1 MNQVKKLWNWRPD
14 PALMKT
20 AKARAIRGLG
30 AFLALM
36 VMCTLVAR
44 AADTITV
51 PVVTVATPTR
61 SALTHTYSVSGMLE
75 TAGGTPVLA
84 PSGMTVTEV
93 AVAQGDIVAEGDLL
107 FTVDTTETAREI
119 AAKQLTLQSLR
130 LELADLQK
138 KLALADE
145 KAGTDFDRA
154 EEDYDSVEAAWELKL
169 QEAGERLRQARTALM
184 KYDGIRSWDYDDEE
198 FTEEEYNSLRSEYRT
213 ASIAYDQAEAER
225 EDALREAK
233 RKVDDLDDP
242 EPEPDS
248 SPARK
253 SLDIRQTELE
263 LAALYEAVATEGE
276 VHAPAA
282 GIVTHLSVE
291 AGRPTAAE
299 SQATIARED
308 SVRFT
313 AEITAEQRKFVVPG
327 DPIEL
332 TLSGATRGQETPVT
346 AIQPVADKPDTYA
359 ITAELPADTGEPG
372 RGAQAKI
379 TRRTQVYD
387 ACVPVNA
394 LYGQEGSY
402 YLLGVREVETTLGTE
417 YAAEKLPV
425 TLEEHNGQTAA
436 VSGPL
441 TQDTKIIVDASRPVR
456 EDDRIR
462 LQG

>member
-276 VHAPAA
+276 VHAPARHRDPPV
-282 GIVTHLSVE
+282 GG
-291 AGRPTAAE
+291 GR
-299 SQATIARED
+299 QAHGRG
-308 SVRFT
+308 
-313 AEITAEQRKFVVPG
+313 VPG
-327 DPIEL
+327 DHRPGGQRAL
-332 TLSGATRGQETPVT
+332 HRRNHRRAAQVCGTRRPNR
-346 AIQPVADKPDTYA
+346 ADSLRRDPGPGNPRDRH
-359 ITAELPADTGEPG
+359 PAGGRQARYLRHHGRAAGGYRRAGPG
-372 RGAQAKI
+372 RPGQNYPAHPGL
-379 TRRTQVYD
+379 RRLR
-387 ACVPVNA
+387 AC
-394 LYGQEGSY
+394 
-402 YLLGVREVETTLGTE
+402 
-417 YAAEKLPV
+417 
-425 TLEEHNGQTAA
+425 
-436 VSGPL
+436 
-441 TQDTKIIVDASRPVR
+441 
-456 EDDRIR
+456 
-462 LQG
+462 